1 MKYLHYFF
9 MLITFFNA
17 CIVLGQN
24 ENNKKNV
31 KSEMSYNLPP
41 GAVLKHKM
49 TPIDLSY
56 KLKGGTS
63 AEVHSEADLAVLK
76 NFSQEELENLKNTD
90 IEYHNYYIKGLSFF
104 RGLSDKVR
112 RIYSEKELWYI
123 YVFDQELKNKLTTI
137 K

>member
-9 MLITFFNA
+9 ILITFFNV

-31 KSEMSYNLPP
+31 KSELSYNLPP
-41 GAVLKHKM
+41 GAVLKHK
-49 TPIDLSY
+49 TIPIDLSY
-56 KLKGGTS
+56 KLEGRTS
-63 AEVHSEADLAVLK
+63 AAVYSESDLNVIK
-76 NFSQEELENLKNTD
+76 DFSQEELENLKNTD
-90 IEYHNYYIKGLSFF
+90 IAYHNYYTNGLSFF
-104 RGLSDKVR
+104 RGLSDKVK

-123 YVFDQELKNKLTTI
+123 YVFDQKLKNKLTTV